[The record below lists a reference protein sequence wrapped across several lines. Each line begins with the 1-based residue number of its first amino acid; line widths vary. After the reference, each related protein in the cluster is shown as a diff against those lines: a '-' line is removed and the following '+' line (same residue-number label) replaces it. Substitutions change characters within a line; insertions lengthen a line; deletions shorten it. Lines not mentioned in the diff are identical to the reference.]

1 MNKAVYLSMLVSIVF
16 LAFAFKPK
24 STLPSAAMHVFQEKN
39 EPKAMLEETFLS
51 LDSVW
56 IPGKRQKFSLHPFDN
71 YLWVK
76 DGAAT
81 FICDKVRGKSFH
93 GPINGV
99 KVENING
106 AQVTTFTVRNAK
118 MRVEI
123 TDLGNERFEIFTYN
137 YLDQYERMF
146 SAYWVDVSK
155 VTFVEEE

>member
-1 MNKAVYLSMLVSIVF
+1 MNKAVYFILLVSIVF
-16 LAFAFKPK
+16 VVLAFKPK
-24 STLPSAAMHVFQEKN
+24 PTLAITDLPQFEEN
-39 EPKAMLEETFLS
+39 NDPKTKLEETFLS

-76 DGAAT
+76 DGVAT
-81 FICDKVRGKSFH
+81 FICDQGRGKSFH

-99 KVENING
+99 KVENIKG
-106 AQVTTFTVRNAK
+106 LQMTTFTVRNAK

-123 TDLGNERFEIFTYN
+123 TDLGNDRFEIFTYN

-155 VTFVEEE
+155 IVVVDE